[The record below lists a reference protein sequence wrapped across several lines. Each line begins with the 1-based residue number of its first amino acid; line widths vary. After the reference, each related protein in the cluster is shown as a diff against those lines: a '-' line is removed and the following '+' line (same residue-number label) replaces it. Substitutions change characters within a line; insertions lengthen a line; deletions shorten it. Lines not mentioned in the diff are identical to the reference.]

1 MESYAAIAK
10 ALSHIQL
17 PRFCQV
23 RYQLP
28 LAPAGF
34 DAAAEARRALAETGV
49 LERIRPGESVAV
61 TVSSR
66 EVDQMAVV
74 LRALVELLKQR
85 EAKPFLFPAMG
96 SHGGATAEGQR
107 AVAAGYGITEESIG
121 CPLLSSMD
129 VTLIG
134 HTPGKGLP
142 VNMDKH
148 AAAADHII
156 PVGRIKPHTDF
167 RGKVES
173 GLMKMLTIGCG
184 KQQGAFLCH
193 QRGWHEMAD
202 NVFDIAAF
210 ILQSKSIP
218 FGLGIIEDS
227 AHHAAQVHAVP
238 GQDIPTRESQLLEIA
253 KSYIPRVP
261 FDKVDVLFVDEI
273 GKDVSGAGM
282 DPNVTGRSAQ
292 MGQSEPFIER
302 IVIRALTKAS
312 KHNAAGVGNGD
323 VVTRRLFDDMD
334 MPASYINSITSHD
347 AVGCKIPPVM
357 ENDELAFR
365 YALEFA
371 AGADP
376 ATGPKV
382 VWIQNTSHMGEFLIS
397 ENLRAEAEANPRM
410 TVSPN
415 SRAISFDEN
424 GNVAALIEEEPPW
437 ESTAE

>member
-10 ALSHIQL
+10 ALSHIRL

-28 LAPAGF
+28 LAPPSF
-34 DAAAEARRALAETGV
+34 DAAEETRRALEEAGALARV
-49 LERIRPGESVAV
+49 KPGQSVAI

-66 EVDQMAVV
+66 EVDQMAAV
-74 LRALVELLKQR
+74 LRTLVTLLKEQG
-85 EAKPFLFPAMG
+85 AKPFLFPAMG

-107 AVAAGYGITEESIG
+107 AVAASYGITEESIG
-121 CPLLSSMD
+121 CPLVSSMD

-134 HTPGKGLP
+134 HTPGKNLP
-142 VNMDKH
+142 VNMDSH
-148 AAAADHII
+148 AAKADHVI

-202 NVFDIAAF
+202 NVFDIALY
-210 ILQSKSIP
+210 ILQNKSIP
-218 FGLGIIEDS
+218 FGVGVIEDS
-227 AHHAAQVHAVP
+227 AHHAAQIHAVP
-238 GQDIPTRESQLLEIA
+238 GEAIPTREPELLKIA

-261 FDKVDVLFVDEI
+261 FAKVDVLFVDEI
-273 GKDVSGAGM
+273 GKDISGAGM

-292 MGQSEPFIER
+292 LGQSEPFVER

-312 KHNAAGVGNGD
+312 KHNAAGIGNGD

-347 AVGCKIPPVM
+347 AVGCNIPPVM

-376 ATGPKV
+376 ATGAKV
-382 VWIQNTSHMGEFLIS
+382 VWIQNTSHMGEFLVS
-397 ENLRAEAEANPRM
+397 EALRAEAAQNPRM
-410 TVSPN
+410 AVSQN
-415 SRAISFDEN
+415 SQAIQFDEN
-424 GNVAALIEEEPPW
+424 GNVAAFADPFVF
-437 ESTAE
+437 